1 MDRRSLGKR
10 AVKRVS
16 STFAS
21 FPGESAAVDLAS
33 TGPQAC
39 GPAGNAS
46 NSEEYQDQADE
57 GLKYDSEDDS
67 QDDDDMENV
76 SPSLTESLCD
86 WAVHFR
92 VSLVALTALLAI
104 LRVYH
109 PFLPNYARTLLNT
122 VTSYTIQ
129 VVAGGTYHYIGI
141 LKAFAKSFERIWCH
155 IPNRH

>member
-76 SPSLTESLCD
+76 SPSLTESLCG

-109 PFLPNYARTLLNT
+109 LFYQKMSELYSIRLPPTPSKLLLVVLTTTL
-122 VTSYTIQ
+122 
-129 VVAGGTYHYIGI
+129 
-141 LKAFAKSFERIWCH
+141 AF
-155 IPNRH
+155 